1 MSFPSP
7 EWRVLH
13 SDHLMFFVMGE
24 GGRVVSCD
32 LFGHCRE
39 LMMVSG
45 VVSDFLFLVAL
56 TSLVCL
62 TFVSLEVTEGGE
74 GAKGG
79 SWLSHQLDLRCK

>member
-1 MSFPSP
+1 M
-7 EWRVLH
+7 LH

-62 TFVSLEVTEGGE
+62 TFVSLEVTGGGE